1 MSDPSPADPSPA
13 VPTVDPPVPAAL
25 RILQT
30 LLNDNDIPE
39 DLASSL
45 KSKYQQL
52 HESVLNSIE
61 NERAL
66 LSKAQSLNE
75 SLLDTQREV
84 ESKTKSVLH
93 GDSELEAL
101 SVELERSSIAQQE
114 LETQI
119 DMAVMERE
127 SVDRNKV
134 EIEAEIVE
142 RRKKSSELL
151 EPILSRLNAEIEGL
165 TEEIASIKQQVE
177 AECTVRDQYGER
189 IAECTESLQ
198 ELERKKLHKRQRLIR
213 QKSEPERLEIQCQ
226 VLLRNADILR
236 KKNEARSAELDAVK
250 SSMAEMAASRS
261 EVDAE
266 RYGLAERLMRLRD
279 GIDKK
284 ERDIDE
290 VTRRVEHS
298 KHRIEDAQDL
308 QLTLTVEVNQLKSAL
323 KREGDT
329 VTKLGRVVED
339 KKRKYE
345 VLRRSREAMK
355 AAILPLEEEADRCLK
370 RREDV
375 EAEGKRQSKVVVELR
390 EDIDIVIAAFLSQE
404 DAESA
409 VKAQLLT
416 LRETMALRESVMASN
431 RKKERL
437 LREKLRELSLEREQL
452 LSAGSSASGQIHSA
466 KQRVKVKEILVM
478 DQKKRG
484 DGVVLKL
491 KECRKQYEM
500 MKNSRNRYANLVQ
513 NTFQAL
519 SEMKEKMKIV
529 DNELE
534 ILRNENVSKETAL
547 IEERRILTAA
557 QYTRDQ
563 LRFELNKAHHV
574 LADKRAL
581 TQRYTMDINKLEITI
596 KQIDAEMA
604 CIAQKYEVALKDRNR
619 SGLLLMD
626 RNDELSI
633 LNEKRN
639 VLQSVLSRGD
649 QMIKERDEEGKRIKL
664 ATEDLRRSLEVARKR
679 LPSDE
684 QQRESAKTYC
694 DLEAR
699 LKETR
704 ALSKRLSEELQVPN
718 PSINP
723 TRYRKIAGNDPG
735 HNQLQSNIAVL
746 CSRLTAQKEQLL
758 EKELILEE
766 VGGLTDKLRL
776 QALEGHDITLLLAKK
791 MNSLQHQ
798 VKKVTR
804 GMMATV
810 SELSMYQATTIRLE
824 AEKDA
829 LHAVIVEGQL
839 LLNQQQ
845 APFEQAQLE
854 WANMER
860 NRMRNIDHLH
870 HHLPSSRGIN
880 HRDWTPSY
888 DYTADQHHDAH
899 SANGPGNTS
908 SAGGSKINSKTTA
921 EPRPNAYIA
930 DDIGIPKPYG
940 AHAPFKPTPLGANLR
955 HIKKPQP
962 RQVII

>member
-1 MSDPSPADPSPA
+1 MSDHSHTTSAD
-13 VPTVDPPVPAAL
+13 TPVPAAL
-25 RILQT
+25 QSLQT
-30 LLNDNDIPE
+30 LLTNGEIPE
-39 DLASSL
+39 DLATEL
-45 KSKYQQL
+45 RTKYESL
-52 HESVLNSIE
+52 HEFVVNSIE

-75 SLLDTQREV
+75 SLLDTQKEV

-93 GDSELEAL
+93 SDTELDTLRSEM
-101 SVELERSSIAQQE
+101 ERNVIAQQE

-119 DMAVMERE
+119 DMTAMERE
-127 SVDRNKV
+127 SVDRSNKEV
-134 EIEAEIVE
+134 EQEIVE
-142 RRKKSSELL
+142 RRKKSESLL
-151 EPILSRLNAEIEGL
+151 QPILERLNGDIESL
-165 TEEIASIKQQVE
+165 NEDITSTRTLIEK
-177 AECTVRDQYGER
+177 ECAVRDEYTER
-189 IAECTESLQ
+189 IAKCKEELI

-213 QKSEPERLEIQCQ
+213 QKSEPERLQIQCQ

-236 KKNEARSAELDAVK
+236 QKNEENANKLGTVNDAIEDINADRAR
-250 SSMAEMAASRS
+250 
-261 EVDAE
+261 VDAE

-279 GIDKK
+279 AIDKK

-290 VTRRVEHS
+290 ITRRVEHS
-298 KHRIEDAQDL
+298 KHRIEDAEDL
-308 QLTLTVEVNQLKSAL
+308 RMTLTVELNQKKGAV

-329 VTKLGRVVED
+329 ITKLQRLLED
-339 KKRKYE
+339 TKRKYE
-345 VLRRSREAMK
+345 LLRRKKESMK
-355 AAILPLEEEADRCLK
+355 AVILPLEEEWDRSSKRMVDLEQELK
-370 RREDV
+370 RR
-375 EAEGKRQSKVVVELR
+375 SKVVIELK
-390 EDIDIVIAAFLSQE
+390 EDIDIFIASYLEAE
-404 DAESA
+404 DNESA
-409 VKAQLLT
+409 VKAQLNL
-416 LRETMALRESVMASN
+416 LRETMKSKEVVQEEN
-431 RKKERL
+431 RRKERL
-437 LREKLRELSLEREQL
+437 LREKIRELSLEREQL
-452 LSAGSSASGQIHSA
+452 IKESSVVSGSIHGV
-466 KQRVKVKEILVM
+466 KQRVKVKEIFIM
-478 DQKKRG
+478 DLNKRSLT
-484 DGVVLKL
+484 VISQLKH
-491 KECRKQYEM
+491 CRKQYEM

-519 SEMKEKMKIV
+519 SEMKEKIKIV

-547 IEERRILTAA
+547 IEEKRILTAA

-563 LRFELNKAHHV
+563 LRFELNKAHNI
-574 LADKRAL
+574 LADKKAL
-581 TQRYTMDINKLEITI
+581 IQRYEMDINKLEITI
-596 KQIDAEMA
+596 KQIDGEMVQ
-604 CIAQKYEVALKDRNR
+604 IAIKYKVAVKDRNR
-619 SGLLLMD
+619 SGLQLMD

-633 LNEKRN
+633 LYEKKN
-639 VLQSVLSRGD
+639 VLESVLKNGD

-664 ATEDLRRSLEVARKR
+664 QIEDIRRSLEVSRKK

-684 QQRESAKTYC
+684 QQRERAKTYC

-746 CSRLTAQKEQLL
+746 SSRLTAQKEQLL

-766 VGGLTDKLRL
+766 VGGLTEKLRL
-776 QALEGHDITLLLAKK
+776 QAVEGHDITLLLAKK

-804 GMMATV
+804 TMMATV

-824 AEKDA
+824 NEKET

-839 LLNQQQ
+839 LLNDKKAPFQQ
-845 APFEQAQLE
+845 AEIE
-854 WANMER
+854 WVNMER
-860 NRMRNIDHLH
+860 NRQRSIEHMTNHLVN
-870 HHLPSSRGIN
+870 SRGVN

-888 DYTADQHHDAH
+888 DYTTEQHNHPDTA
-899 SANGPGNTS
+899 SGAGS
-908 SAGGSKINSKTTA
+908 SAGGGGKINSKTTA